1 MSTIKSM
8 TGYAATSIESAAGLL
23 EISIK
28 AVNGRFCDV
37 SMASNFDLGASELN
51 CVKLVKES
59 VKRGSVN
66 VNIKLVHNKNSSFT
80 LNKQNLHELLD
91 ALQQIATELKE
102 HQACTSITT
111 SGNLDLLSLATMPG
125 ILSSAHQSGSESI
138 EISKEIRA
146 DFDNSLI
153 AGLSKAIEA
162 FDQHRMAEGER
173 LKEILLEKI
182 ALVSERLE
190 VVKNNLDHLIAQ
202 ERQRIKDKIEKL
214 DIELD
219 PERLENEVALQ
230 AQRADIAEEHDR
242 LRSHLQSLLQI
253 LNSDEST
260 AKEAYSPAGKRLDF
274 MMQELVRESNTI
286 ASKASNLE
294 LTQTAVEL
302 KVIIEQMREQ
312 IQNIE

>member
-1 MSTIKSM
+1 M
-8 TGYAATSIESAAGLL
+8 TGYASTSIESAAGLL

-80 LNKQNLHELLD
+80 LNKQNLHELID
-91 ALQQIATELKE
+91 ALQQIATEVKA

-111 SGNLDLLSLATMPG
+111 SGNLDLLSLATTPG
-125 ILSSAHQSGSESI
+125 ILSSAHQSGSE
-138 EISKEIRA
+138 KEIRA

-182 ALVSERLE
+182 TLVSERLD
-190 VVKNNLDHLIAQ
+190 VVKNNIDHLVDQ

-253 LNSDEST
+253 LNGDGNQEVYT
-260 AKEAYSPAGKRLDF
+260 PAGKRLDF

>member
-1 MSTIKSM
+1 MSAIKSM
-8 TGYAATSIESAAGLL
+8 TGYASTSIESAAGLL

-80 LNKQNLHELLD
+80 LNKQNLHELID
-91 ALQQIATELKE
+91 ALQQIATEVKE

-138 EISKEIRA
+138 EIAQEIRA
-146 DFDNSLI
+146 DFDNSLS

-182 ALVSERLE
+182 TLVSERLD
-190 VVKNNLDHLIAQ
+190 VVKNNLDHLVDQ

-253 LNSDEST
+253 LNGDGNQEVYT
-260 AKEAYSPAGKRLDF
+260 PAGKRLDF